1 MSKKEKEQ
9 WDSLYQYVKKEIM
22 LYDDSQA
29 LSRNIVLGLKGLTQ
43 GKEVA
48 NNNIQS
54 TANYS
59 FELILLTFKFC
70 KSQIFK
76 SISGKNFKSDV
87 QKFIYIKRIV
97 ENNINDVYERVN
109 NVKKTEEKVEVAD
122 VSNIYHKGATYKSKQ
137 NNTKNTDK
145 YKDMW

>member
-9 WDSLYQYVKKEIM
+9 WDNLYQYVKKEIM
-22 LYDDSQA
+22 LYDNSQA

-97 ENNINDVYERVN
+97 ENNINDVYNRLN
-109 NVKKTEEKVEVAD
+109 NVKKSEEKVEIVD
-122 VSNIYHKGATYKSKQ
+122 TSNIYHDGASY
-137 NNTKNTDK
+137 KNTQTNVKNDDK

>member
-9 WDSLYQYVKKEIM
+9 WDNLYQYVKKEIM

-97 ENNINDVYERVN
+97 ENNINDVYNRLN
-109 NVKKTEEKVEVAD
+109 NVKKSEEKVETVD
-122 VSNIYHKGATYKSKQ
+122 ISNIYHDGASYKTTQ
-137 NNTKNTDK
+137 TNVKNDDK